1 MQGIRVP
8 YLVQADA
15 TCLRATT
22 EPAHPEPVLH
32 KRSHCSEKPSSTT
45 RAWPLLAVT
54 RESLSSDK
62 DPAQPK
68 KKNVSRLSL
77 GLFLSLCP
85 GIYGLN
91 SHISP
96 REVTPPRHWHP
107 YLIALFSKTAAV
119 WTWSGSWL
127 HESWL
132 VL

>member
-32 KRSHCSEKPSSTT
+32 KRSHCSEKPCSTT

-68 KKNVSRLSL
+68 KKKVSRLSL

-96 REVTPPRHWHP
+96 REVTHPPPPQPLAPLPHR
-107 YLIALFSKTAAV
+107 
-119 WTWSGSWL
+119 
-127 HESWL
+127 L
-132 VL
+132 VLEDNCCVDLVRIMAP